1 MKKLISIVLAV
12 LMLMSVCTVTA
23 FAANNGPSDE
33 HFLGGDNQNHY
44 YAFVNLYQTNEE
56 MGITHIFYDNKADN
70 TAVKGVTYDRA
81 TNTLT
86 LKNVKLPGIGIS
98 ANMMGEDFKI
108 KVEGECE
115 FDVIYVYA
123 DFYGGNLTITGS
135 GTLTVNKGKEF
146 DAGISLVAE
155 GTDAKLNIS
164 DTVSLNCYGQESA
177 VMISWSKGT
186 DAKKVI
192 TVGSKALENVIAEKY
207 NDKRPERIDGAYK
220 EEEKS
225 TRGKLGK
232 CKTDPN
238 GVYTITEIKRWVTDE
253 NGEYDDWM
261 EEKGYWNPLIEIQ
274 KQAYNEYFK
283 TYIPD
288 SSFGTLEM
296 TEEEFEKSD
305 YSYITEMSTSPKQ
318 IPFYYSDAPLDQDW
332 NYVAYIFNNPK
343 DQNGLYYTG
352 SYLFEDKTSENN
364 TYELSKFVYD
374 NEHEAYVIDSSE
386 AITIPQFEASGYS
399 YQMESEDN
407 PKIMH
412 YYRPDE
418 DSYNTITYLV
428 NNPDDPDGI
437 YGMNIYP
444 YTQEDTKYSYGRLV
458 FNEKRNRYE
467 PDDTFEKDYIS
478 PKEFTE
484 NGYEYVFEEEPVDF
498 EYYEVNYGDYEVQ
511 GDSNGKKYA
520 VSWNSIVFDYSEDQ
534 KAVINNK
541 DYYILSENDSVNV
554 SDLTRLFVERE
565 TDLFNFKLD
574 SKELIIKGTGQS
586 DVKSI
591 TSCKVTGIKA
601 KTYNGKTRT
610 QSVTVK
616 DGTKTLKNGTDY
628 SVSYKNNKNAGT
640 ATMIITGKG
649 GYATFKI
656 NKAKNTMTVTNKKT
670 VTANSKKATTIK
682 AAITPQ
688 KAQGKVTYSTNNKK
702 VTVKNGAMTVAKGLK
717 KGKTVTVKVTVTA
730 KGNSNYNK
738 LAKTVSIKVKVK

>member
-1 MKKLISIVLAV
+1 
-12 LMLMSVCTVTA
+12 MLMSVCTVTA
-23 FAANNGPSDE
+23 FAANKGPSNE
-33 HFLGGDNQNHY
+33 YYMGIDNQPY
-44 YAFVNLYQTNEE
+44 YLAFVNIFKIGENID
-56 MGITHIFYDNKADN
+56 ITHVFNNNKTDNS
-70 TAVKGVTYDRA
+70 AVAGVSFDRA

-86 LKNVKLPGIGIS
+86 LKNVKLADKGIS
-98 ANMMGEDFKI
+98 ANMMGDDFTI

-115 FDVIYVYA
+115 FGEIIVYG
-123 DFYGGNLTITGS
+123 DGYGGNLNITGS
-135 GTLTVNKGKEF
+135 GSLTVNKSKKL
-146 DAGISLVAE
+146 DSGIFLFAE
-155 GTDAKLNIS
+155 GVDAKLNIS
-164 DTVSLNCYGQESA
+164 DSVSVSCYGKESA
-177 VMISWSKGT
+177 VQVAMST
-186 DAKKVI
+186 CTNAKKVI
-192 TVGSKALENVIAEKY
+192 TVGSKALENVTGKKY
-207 NDKRPERIDGAYK
+207 VNVNQERVNGAYR
-220 EEEKS
+220 EEEKT

-232 CKTDPN
+232 CKTDPD

-253 NGEYDDWM
+253 NGDYDDWM
-261 EEKGYWNPLIEIQ
+261 EEYGYWNPLIEVQ
-274 KQAYNEYFK
+274 KQLYNEYFK

-288 SSFGTLEM
+288 RSFETLEM
-296 TEEEFEKSD
+296 TESEFKKSD
-305 YSYITEMSTSPKQ
+305 YYYVTEMSTSPKQ

-332 NYVAYIFNNPK
+332 NYVAYIFDNPEDK
-343 DQNGLYYTG
+343 NGLYYTG

-467 PDDTFEKDYIS
+467 PDDTFDKEYIS
-478 PKEFTE
+478 PKEFRE

-498 EYYEVNYGDYEVQ
+498 EYYEVNYGDYYVQ
-511 GDSNGKKYA
+511 SDSNGKKYA
-520 VSWNSIVFDYSEDQ
+520 VSWDSIVYDYFED
-534 KAVINNK
+534 KKTVINDE
-541 DYYILSENDSVNV
+541 DYYILFENDSVDVTKLNY
-554 SDLTRLFVERE
+554 STVERE
-565 TDLFNFKLD
+565 TDLFNFNLD
-574 SKELIIKGTGQS
+574 SKELITKGTGQS

-601 KTYNGKTRT
+601 KTYNGKTQT

-649 GYATFKI
+649 GYNGTIKATFKI

-670 VTANSKKATTIK
+670 VNANSKKATTIK
-682 AAITPQ
+682 SAVTVK
-688 KAQGKVTYSTNNKK
+688 KAQGNVTYSTNNKK
-702 VTVKNGAMTVAKGLK
+702 VIVKNGTMTVAKGLK